1 MGEHTQNM
9 DVHALQKKIRG
20 QVFSSEEFLNFY
32 SVDSSFYKI
41 KPKLVVIPKTV
52 SDVITTVRFA
62 RKNCLPITPRGGGT
76 GLVGSALNDG
86 IILDMKNFNKIQLK
100 QNHVDVEAGTYKGIL
115 DRTLEQHK
123 KFLGPN
129 PSVGPYCT
137 IGGMIGTNASGSRS
151 IKYGSMID
159 NLLAVTIVTAD
170 GKVASLPS
178 KKPLSKSIL
187 AFAQM
192 IDKSKFPRV
201 SKNSCGYRLDAVNDL
216 SNTHKVIAASEG
228 TLAIIISARLRTYD
242 IPNKRTLLILGYQSA
257 NDAFDDCKHLIKL
270 DLSALEFVDYT
281 TMKNIKTKF
290 PQKTKCL
297 LFVEFDSDV
306 AKNTKKLATISTGR
320 ILYRLNSKRLIEKW
334 WSYRNSALHF
344 SLKNILS
351 KEAIPHI
358 IEDAAVP
365 LDELDKLL
373 VLVCHIRKKYR
384 ARVVMYGHAGSGNIH
399 IRLASDNK
407 NKKTVDRLASE
418 FFSKIIAMN
427 GTITG
432 EHGDGIARSKFV
444 RRQYGKKN
452 YKVFVRM
459 KNRLDPINTLNPH
472 KIVTV

>member
-20 QVFSSEEFLNFY
+20 QVFSSKEFLNFY

-41 KPKLVVIPKTV
+41 KPKLVVIPKTI
-52 SDVITTVRFA
+52 SDVIATVHFA
-62 RKNCLPITPRGGGT
+62 RKNCLSITPRGGGT
-76 GLVGSALNDG
+76 GLVGSALGDG
-86 IILDMKNFNKIQLK
+86 IILDMKNFDKIQLK
-100 QNHVDVEAGTYKGIL
+100 QNYVNVGAGTYKGFL
-115 DRTLEQHK
+115 DKALEKHK

-151 IKYGSMID
+151 IKYGSIID
-159 NLLAVTIVTAD
+159 NLLGVTIITAD

-187 AFAQM
+187 TFAQM
-192 IDKSKFPRV
+192 IDKSKFPCV
-201 SKNSCGYRLDAVNDL
+201 SKNSCGYRLDAVNDI
-216 SNTHKVIAASEG
+216 SNTHRVIAASEG
-228 TLAIIISARLRTYD
+228 TLAIIISARLRVYAVPD
-242 IPNKRTLLILGYQSA
+242 KRTLLILGYESI
-257 NDAFDDCKHLIKL
+257 NDAFDDCKRLAKL
-270 DLSALEFVDYT
+270 ELSALEFVDYT
-281 TMKNIKTKF
+281 TMKNFKSKF
-290 PQKTKCL
+290 PQKTKCV
-297 LFVEFDSDV
+297 LFVEFDSDI
-306 AKNTKKLATISTGR
+306 AKNIKKLAAISTGS

-334 WSYRNSALHF
+334 WNYRNSALHF

-351 KEAIPHI
+351 KETIPHI

-365 LDELDKLL
+365 LDALDKLL

-384 ARVVMYGHAGSGNIH
+384 ARVVMYGHVGSGNIH

-407 NKKTVDRLASE
+407 SKKTVDRLASE
-418 FFSKIIAMN
+418 FFTKIIAMN

-452 YKVFVRM
+452 YQIFIRM
-459 KNRLDPINTLNPH
+459 KDHFDPKNILNPH
-472 KIVTV
+472 KVVTV